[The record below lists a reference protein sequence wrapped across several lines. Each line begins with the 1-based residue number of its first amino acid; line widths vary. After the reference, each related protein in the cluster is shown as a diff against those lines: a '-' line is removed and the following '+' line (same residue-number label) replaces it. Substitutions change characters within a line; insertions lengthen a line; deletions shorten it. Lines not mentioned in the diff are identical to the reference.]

1 MLNYDWYGLSY
12 FLKPLNGSFMNEF
25 QKFANIYSGTKYIT
39 FQVSKD
45 IAEWLIN
52 FKNWSICKKSVDLLI
67 NHHTM

>member
-12 FLKPLNGSFMNEF
+12 FLKPLNGSFIMNEF

-45 IAEWLIN
+45 IAEW
-52 FKNWSICKKSVDLLI
+52 
-67 NHHTM
+67 